1 MKSKK
6 GGRIVINLSTP
17 EIKNLPESIQKDG
30 TEISKDTLTQTL
42 LGSIIKTPST
52 NVSYETHIVLFNKHI
67 QRDWGY
73 LTYYLERKDDM
84 YYLPHISTITID
96 EDSSDKIEE
105 IVKERIVT
113 EYPSLNNNQVEQI
126 FQNGKELFVFVNDKG
141 LNGITSENQR
151 WFISNELKEPYIN
164 ESCRNLMKFE
174 ENIYNA
180 INNDRITFYSSANAY
195 ICELKDNQYKNIN
208 KTQGSI
214 INEAHP
220 FVEHD
225 IIGKTYI
232 FSLEPLN
239 KDENVRKYV
248 HPINYPEK
256 HLLDEINKE
265 TYDTL
270 KNSSFITFN
279 EGKRKLVSLKS
290 RQLFIEV

>member
-6 GGRIVINLSTP
+6 GGRIIINLSTP

-30 TEISKDTLTQTL
+30 KEISKDTLTQTL
-42 LGSIIKTPST
+42 LGPIIKPPST
-52 NVSYETHIVLFNKHI
+52 NISYETHIVLFNKHI

-73 LTYYLERKDDM
+73 LTFYLERKDDM

-96 EDSSDKIEE
+96 ENSSDKIEE
-105 IVKERIVT
+105 IVKERLT
-113 EYPSLNNNQVEQI
+113 QEYPSIDNDQVEQI
-126 FQNGKELFVFVNDKG
+126 FQNGEELFVFVNDKG
-141 LNGITSENQR
+141 LNSITSENQR
-151 WFISNELKEPYIN
+151 LFISNELKEPYIN

-174 ENIYNA
+174 DNIYNA
-180 INNDRITFYSSANAY
+180 INSKNVTFYSSANAY
-195 ICELKDNQYKNIN
+195 ICEAKDNQYKNIN
-208 KTQGSI
+208 KSQGSV

-239 KDENVRKYV
+239 RDENVRKYV
-248 HPINYPEK
+248 YPINYPEK

-279 EGKRKLVSLKS
+279 QGNSKMVSLKS
-290 RQLFIEV
+290 RNLFIEV

>member
-6 GGRIVINLSTP
+6 GGRIIIDLSTP
-17 EIKNLPESIQKDG
+17 EIKSLPESIQKDG
-30 TEISKDTLTQTL
+30 TEIRKDTLTQTL
-42 LGSIIKTPST
+42 FGSIVKTPSV
-52 NVSYETHIVLFNKHI
+52 NVSYETHIVLFNKHS

-73 LTYYLERKDDM
+73 LTYYLERKDDI

-96 EDSSDKIEE
+96 EASSNKIEE
-105 IVKERIVT
+105 IVKERIAT
-113 EYPSLNNNQVEQI
+113 EYPAINNNQIEHI
-126 FQNGKELFVFVNDKG
+126 FQNGEELFVFINDKG
-141 LNGITSENQR
+141 LNSIASENQR
-151 WFISNELKEPYIN
+151 WFISKELNEPYIN
-164 ESCRNLMKFE
+164 ESCRNFMKFE
-174 ENIYNA
+174 DKIYNA
-180 INNDRITFYSSANAY
+180 INNDLVTFYSSANAY
-195 ICELKDNQYKNIN
+195 ICELEDKLYKNVN
-208 KTQGSI
+208 KKQDSI

-239 KDENVRKYV
+239 NDENVRKYIY
-248 HPINYPEK
+248 PINHPEK

-279 EGKRKLVSLKS
+279 ERNNKMISLKS
-290 RQLFIEV
+290 RNLFIEV